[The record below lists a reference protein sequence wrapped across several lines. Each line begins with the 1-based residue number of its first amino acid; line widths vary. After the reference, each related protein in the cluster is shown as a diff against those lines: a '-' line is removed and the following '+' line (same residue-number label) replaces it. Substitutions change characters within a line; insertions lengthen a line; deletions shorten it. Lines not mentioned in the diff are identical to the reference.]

1 MASGIRQ
8 SQALETRARIM
19 RAARVL
25 FSDPG
30 YHATGTTEIVQEAG
44 VGTRGALYHHFADK
58 RQLFIAVLEEITA
71 ELVADSE
78 ARRSGMS
85 GVQAVQTTMEAYF
98 DRSLDPGIRRI
109 VLLDGPAV
117 LGWELWRDI
126 ARDYGLQVLRGL
138 IETGIEDGSLVVPDA
153 ESMAH
158 LLLSVSDA
166 AVQYIAHAEDPE
178 RARVQTGRSVAAL
191 LVGLVAPGAVGRPDV
206 RR

>member
-1 MASGIRQ
+1 MVSGIRQ
-8 SQALETRARIM
+8 ARALETRARIM
-19 RAARVL
+19 QAAREL

-30 YHATGTTEIVQEAG
+30 YHATGTAEIVQAAG

-58 RQLFIAVLEEITA
+58 RQLFIAVLEEVTA

-85 GVQAVQTTMEAYF
+85 GVQAVQTTMETYF

-117 LGWELWRDI
+117 LGWELYRDL
-126 ARDYGLQVLRGL
+126 ALDYGLRALRGL
-138 IETGIEDGSLVVPDA
+138 IDAGVADGSLVVPDA
-153 ESMAH
+153 EVMAH

-166 AVQYIAHAEDPE
+166 AAQFIAHAEDP
-178 RARVQTGRSVAAL
+178 RSARVQSGRSVAAL
-191 LVGLVAPGAVGRPDV
+191 LAGLVAPSAEPHPVRP
-206 RR
+206 